1 MFKQIALP
9 YFLLP
14 LLLALLFMGGLVY
27 GAVSIPLESVIDI
40 LLGKDVGRPA
50 WQNIILQSR
59 FPQAVTAL
67 LAGASLAT
75 SGLLLQ
81 TLFRNPLAGPSIL
94 GISDGANL
102 GVAAIMLYFGGT
114 LSMVTELPISG
125 YLAVII
131 AAFAGAACIL
141 GLIIWFS
148 AKVKSNVMLLI
159 IGIMIGYLA
168 SSLISVLNY
177 YASTDKVHA
186 FVMWGL
192 GNFSGVSLMQLPY
205 FLLFTLTGLLL
216 AILLIKPLNALLLG
230 EMYAANLGIKIKRT
244 RIAIL
249 FCTGLL
255 TATTTAFCGPISF
268 IGLAVPHIAR
278 LMLGSSNHKMLVPV
292 TMLAGSCIALLCN
305 ILMVMPGTNNSTDEY
320 ARTCNRSQQPQY
332 WLPAE
337 RRKAQGHPRR
347 PEPAPATGRSHLP
360 SRTERCRKVNVAAH
374 ALRFP
379 ASLERRDPPD
389 GKTVV
394 FLLSKQLFTD
404 GRCCTD
410 GKDECGRHHRLRTG
424 VFGPSSVHRFLRTV
438 EENRQGDYRT
448 IADGSRHCP

>member
-1 MFKQIALP
+1 
-9 YFLLP
+9 
-14 LLLALLFMGGLVY
+14 MGGLVY

-186 FVMWGL
+186 FVMWA
-192 GNFSGVSLMQLPY
+192 
-205 FLLFTLTGLLL
+205 L
-216 AILLIKPLNALLLG
+216 AI
-230 EMYAANLGIKIKRT
+230 
-244 RIAIL
+244 
-249 FCTGLL
+249 
-255 TATTTAFCGPISF
+255 S
-268 IGLAVPHIAR
+268 
-278 LMLGSSNHKMLVPV
+278 
-292 TMLAGSCIALLCN
+292 
-305 ILMVMPGTNNSTDEY
+305 
-320 ARTCNRSQQPQY
+320 
-332 WLPAE
+332 PA
-337 RRKAQGHPRR
+337 
-347 PEPAPATGRSHLP
+347 
-360 SRTERCRKVNVAAH
+360 
-374 ALRFP
+374 
-379 ASLERRDPPD
+379 
-389 GKTVV
+389 
-394 FLLSKQLFTD
+394 
-404 GRCCTD
+404 
-410 GKDECGRHHRLRTG
+410 
-424 VFGPSSVHRFLRTV
+424 
-438 EENRQGDYRT
+438 YR
-448 IADGSRHCP
+448 

>member
-1 MFKQIALP
+1 MSKGWKYGIGLGVVI
-9 YFLLP
+9 
-14 LLLALLFMGGLVY
+14 LLLFAGNLLVGS
-27 GAVSIPLESVIDI
+27 VSIPPADVFRI
-40 LLGKDVGRPA
+40 LLGGEGEKA
-50 WQNIILQSR
+50 SWSFILWESR
-59 FPQAVTAL
+59 LPQALTAL
-67 LAGASLAT
+67 LCGGALAVC
-75 SGLLLQ
+75 GLMLQ
-81 TLFRNPLAGPSIL
+81 TAFKNPLAGPSIL
-94 GISDGANL
+94 GINAGASL
-102 GVAAIMLYFGGT
+102 GVAFVMLLFGGSITAGVFSLSGFFSVLLGAFIGAMLIMALILFFST
-114 LSMVTELPISG
+114 LI
-125 YLAVII
+125 
-131 AAFAGAACIL
+131 
-141 GLIIWFS
+141 
-148 AKVKSNVMLLI
+148 KSNVMLLI

-305 ILMVMPGTNNSTDEY
+305 ILMVMPGTNNILPLNAVTPMLGAPVIIY
-320 ARTCNRSQQPQY
+320 VIVNRKNIQY
-332 WLPAE
+332 
-337 RRKAQGHPRR
+337 
-347 PEPAPATGRSHLP
+347 
-360 SRTERCRKVNVAAH
+360 
-374 ALRFP
+374 F
-379 ASLERRDPPD
+379 D
-389 GKTVV
+389 
-394 FLLSKQLFTD
+394 
-404 GRCCTD
+404 
-410 GKDECGRHHRLRTG
+410 
-424 VFGPSSVHRFLRTV
+424 
-438 EENRQGDYRT
+438 
-448 IADGSRHCP
+448 